1 MPLKLY
7 GYYRSSASYR
17 VRIALNLKDIEHT
30 QTFIH
35 LRKGDQFGAE
45 YAKLNPQ
52 EQVPTLVT
60 EAGDVMVQSPAI
72 LEWLE
77 EQYPWPALLPKEP
90 SDRQRVRAMAAVIG
104 CDIHP
109 IDNLRVLKY
118 VGGELGADDAKLA
131 GWFNHWITLGFNGL
145 EAMLAGDK
153 RTGDFCH
160 GDAPSMADVYLVPQV
175 FNAPRFGLSLDPW
188 PNITRIYENCNK
200 LDAFD
205 RAAPPNQPDWEG

>member
-17 VRIALNLKDIEHT
+17 VRIALNLKGLDYR
-30 QTFIH
+30 QSFVH
-35 LRKGDQFGAE
+35 LRKGEQFDKK
-45 YAKLNPQ
+45 YTRLNRQ
-52 EQVPTLVT
+52 EQVPTLIT
-60 EAGDVMVQSPAI
+60 DGGDTLVQSPAI

-90 SDRQRVRAMAAVIG
+90 SDRQRVRALAAIVG

-118 VGGELGADDAKLA
+118 VTGELGADEDKLA
-131 GWFNHWITLGFNGL
+131 AWFNHWITLGFNGF
-145 EAMLAGDK
+145 EALLAGDK
-153 RTGDFCH
+153 RTGAFCH

-175 FNAPRFGLSLDPW
+175 FNSTRFGLSLDPW
-188 PNITRIYENCNK
+188 PNIARVYAACNEVE
-200 LDAFD
+200 AFD
-205 RAAPPNQPDWEG
+205 KAAPPNQPDWEG